1 MKFSRF
7 KFINVRKYETVKTT
21 TKKTKKN
28 TDVSIENRDWKAKVK
43 VISKHTNF

>member
-21 TKKTKKN
+21 TKKNKKKY
-28 TDVSIENRDWKAKVK
+28 RCQYRK
-43 VISKHTNF
+43 